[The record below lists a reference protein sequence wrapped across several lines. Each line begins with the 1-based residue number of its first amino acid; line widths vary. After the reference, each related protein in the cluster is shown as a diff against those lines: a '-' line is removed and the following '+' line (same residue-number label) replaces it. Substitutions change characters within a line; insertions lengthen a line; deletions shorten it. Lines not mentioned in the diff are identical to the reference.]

1 MGMTLPLPTD
11 ANEVRRF
18 IDTTLVNDNDNM
30 KVNLLLMSSKFEQV
44 SLYAACVYSGNILD
58 DLCDIYGGVVRLRGD
73 IVICLVGLRS
83 QNIHLGL
90 VLHYLGFYSPSPRNF
105 LICEH

>member
-1 MGMTLPLPTD
+1 MQHVFTL
-11 ANEVRRF
+11 A
-18 IDTTLVNDNDNM
+18 IYYM
-30 KVNLLLMSSKFEQV
+30 I
-44 SLYAACVYSGNILD
+44 CVTFMV
-58 DLCDIYGGVVRLRGD
+58 GVVRLRGD
-73 IVICLVGLRS
+73 IVICLVGLHS